1 MEVEPGLATIVKN
14 EEVRAMDQEQITE
27 TINHVMELATAYGLQ
42 VVGAIIILIL
52 GWVAA
57 GWARS
62 AADKGLSKV
71 RGMDETLR
79 YFLSTLVRY
88 LVLAV
93 TIVMV
98 LERFGVQTAS
108 LIAVLGAAGLAIGLA
123 LQGTLSNLAAG
134 VMLLFFRPFKIGDF
148 VDAAGVSGTVKLISL
163 FTTEM
168 ATPDNVKIIVPNK
181 QLWDTSIKNFSA
193 NATRRVDFLLGIGY
207 GDDIDKAFKVI
218 HEIIENDER
227 CHKDPEPQIVVG
239 NLGDSSV
246 DIIVRVWCNAG
257 DYWGLKFDLTKA
269 FKQTF
274 DKEGIEIPFP
284 QRVVH
289 MVNEGANDA

>member
-1 MEVEPGLATIVKN
+1 
-14 EEVRAMDQEQITE
+14 MDQEQITE
-27 TINHVMELATAYGLQ
+27 TVNHVMELGTAYGLQ
-42 VVGAIIILIL
+42 VVGAIIILII
-52 GWVAA
+52 GWIAA
-57 GWARS
+57 GWARG
-62 AADKGLSKV
+62 AASKGLSKI
-71 RGMDETLR
+71 RGMDETLQ

-134 VMLLFFRPFKIGDF
+134 VMLLFFRPFKVGDF
-148 VDAAGVSGTVKLISL
+148 VDAGGVSGTVKLISL

-193 NATRRVDFLLGIGY
+193 NETRRVDFLLGIGY

-218 HEIIENDER
+218 KGILDNDQR

-257 DYWGLKFDLTKA
+257 DYWGLKFDMTKA
-269 FKQTF
+269 FKQSF

-289 MVNEGANDA
+289 MVKEGANDA

>member
-1 MEVEPGLATIVKN
+1 
-14 EEVRAMDQEQITE
+14 MDQEQITE
-27 TINHVMELATAYGLQ
+27 TINHVVELATAYGLQ

-52 GWVAA
+52 GWIAA
-57 GWARS
+57 GWVRS

-163 FTTEM
+163 FTTEL

-218 HEIIENDER
+218 NEIIEKDER

-269 FKQTF
+269 FKQSF

-289 MVNEGANDA
+289 MVKEGANDA

>member
-1 MEVEPGLATIVKN
+1 MD
-14 EEVRAMDQEQITE
+14 MDQEQITE
-27 TINHVMELATAYGLQ
+27 TLTHVMELVTAYGLQ
-42 VVGAIIILIL
+42 VVGAVLILIV
-52 GWVAA
+52 GWMAA

-62 AADKGLSKV
+62 AASKGLGKV
-71 RGMDETLR
+71 RGMDDTLR
-79 YFLSTLVRY
+79 HFLSTLVRY
-88 LVLAV
+88 VVLAV
-93 TIVMV
+93 TVVMV

-134 VMLLFFRPFKIGDF
+134 VMLLLFRPFKIGDF
-148 VDAAGVSGTVKLISL
+148 VEAGGVSGTVKVISL

-181 QLWDTSIKNFSA
+181 QLWDTSIKNYSA
-193 NATRRVDFLLGIGY
+193 NATRRVDFVLGIGY
-207 GDDIDKAFKVI
+207 GDDIDQAFRVI
-218 HEIIENDER
+218 KDIVEGDAR
-227 CHKDPEPQIVVG
+227 CHKEPAPQIVVG

-246 DIIVRVWCNAG
+246 DITVRVWCNAG
-257 DYWGLKFDLTKA
+257 DYWGIKFDLTKA
-269 FKQTF
+269 FKQSF

-289 MVNEGANDA
+289 MVKDGANDA

>member
-1 MEVEPGLATIVKN
+1 
-14 EEVRAMDQEQITE
+14 MDQQQIEE
-27 TINHVMELATAYGLQ
+27 TLTHIAELITAYGLQ
-42 VVGAIIILIL
+42 VVGAIVILII
-52 GWVAA
+52 GWIAA
-57 GWARS
+57 GWAKG
-62 AADKGLSKV
+62 AANKGLSKV

-79 YFLSTLVRY
+79 HFLSTLIRY
-88 LVLAV
+88 VILAV

-134 VMLLFFRPFKIGDF
+134 VMLLLFRPFKIGDF
-148 VDAAGVSGTVKLISL
+148 VDAAGIAGTVKMISL

-193 NATRRVDFLLGIGY
+193 NPTRRVDFLLGIGY
-207 GDDIDKAFKVI
+207 GDDIDKAFRVI
-218 HEIIENDER
+218 KEILEADER
-227 CHKDPEPQIVVG
+227 CHKEPEAQIVVG

-269 FKQTF
+269 FKQNF

-284 QRVVH
+284 QRVVTV
-289 MVNEGANDA
+289 VNESANDA

>member
-1 MEVEPGLATIVKN
+1 
-14 EEVRAMDQEQITE
+14 MDQEQIAE
-27 TINHVMELATAYGLQ
+27 TLNYVMELATGYGLQ
-42 VVGAIIILIL
+42 VVGAIVILII
-52 GWVAA
+52 GWIAA

-62 AADKGLSKV
+62 AADKGLGKV
-71 RGMDETLR
+71 RGMDDTLR

-88 LVLAV
+88 TVLAV
-93 TIVMV
+93 TVVMV

-134 VMLLFFRPFKIGDF
+134 VMLLLFRPFKLGDF
-148 VDAAGVSGTVKLISL
+148 VDAAGISGTVKLISL
-163 FTTEM
+163 FTTEL

-193 NATRRVDFLLGIGY
+193 NPTRRVDFLLGIGY
-207 GDDIDKAFKVI
+207 GDDIDKAFRVVK
-218 HEIIENDER
+218 EIIDGDER

-239 NLGDSSV
+239 NLGESSV

-257 DYWGLKFDLTKA
+257 DYWGIKFDLTKA
-269 FKQTF
+269 FKQRF
-274 DKEGIEIPFP
+274 DSEGIEIPFP
-284 QRVVH
+284 QRVVTV
-289 MVNEGANDA
+289 MKEGADDA

>member
-1 MEVEPGLATIVKN
+1 
-14 EEVRAMDQEQITE
+14 MDQEQITE
-27 TINHVMELATAYGLQ
+27 TINHVAELVTAYGLQ
-42 VVGAIIILIL
+42 VVGAVVILIV

-62 AADKGLSKV
+62 AANKGLGKI
-71 RGMDETLR
+71 RGMDETLQH
-79 YFLSTLVRY
+79 FLSTLVRY
-88 LVLAV
+88 LVIAV
-93 TIVMV
+93 TVVMV

-148 VDAAGVSGTVKLISL
+148 VDAAGISGTVKVISL

-193 NATRRVDFLLGIGY
+193 NPTRRVDFLLGVGY

-218 HEIIENDER
+218 KDIVDADSR
-227 CHKDPEPQIVVG
+227 CHKEPEPQIVVG
-239 NLGDSSV
+239 NLGESSV
-246 DIIVRVWCNAG
+246 DIIVRVWCDAG
-257 DYWGLKFDLTKA
+257 DYWGIKFDLTKA

-289 MVNEGANDA
+289 MVSEGANDA

>member
-1 MEVEPGLATIVKN
+1 
-14 EEVRAMDQEQITE
+14 MDQEQIAE
-27 TINHVMELATAYGLQ
+27 TLNHVMELVTAYGLQ
-42 VVGAIIILIL
+42 VVGAVVLLIV
-52 GWVAA
+52 GWIAA
-57 GWARS
+57 GWAHS
-62 AADKGLSKV
+62 AASKGLGRI
-71 RGMDETLR
+71 RGIDETLQH
-79 YFLSTLVRY
+79 FLATLVRY

-148 VDAAGVSGTVKLISL
+148 VDAAGIAGTVKVISL

-193 NATRRVDFLLGIGY
+193 NPTRRVDFVLGIGY

-218 HEIIENDER
+218 KDIVDGDAR

-239 NLGDSSV
+239 NLGESSV
-246 DIIVRVWCNAG
+246 DIIVRVWCNA
-257 DYWGLKFDLTKA
+257 DDFWGIKFDLNKA
-269 FKQTF
+269 FKQRF

-289 MVNEGANDA
+289 MVSEGANDA

>member
-1 MEVEPGLATIVKN
+1 
-14 EEVRAMDQEQITE
+14 MDQEQITE

-52 GWVAA
+52 GWIAA
-57 GWARS
+57 GWARN

-148 VDAAGVSGTVKLISL
+148 VDAAGISGTVKLISL

-218 HEIIENDER
+218 KEIIENDER
-227 CHKDPEPQIVVG
+227 CHKEPESQIVVG

-246 DIIVRVWCNAG
+246 DIIVRVWCKAD

-289 MVNEGANDA
+289 MVKEGANDA

>member
-1 MEVEPGLATIVKN
+1 MDV
-14 EEVRAMDQEQITE
+14 DQEQITE
-27 TINHVMELATAYGLQ
+27 TLTHIMELVTAYGLQ
-42 VVGAIIILIL
+42 VVGAVVILIL

-57 GWARS
+57 GWARN

-71 RGMDETLR
+71 RGMDDTLR

-88 LVLAV
+88 VVLAI

-148 VDAAGVSGTVKLISL
+148 VDAGGIAGTVKLISL

-193 NATRRVDFLLGIGY
+193 NPTRRVDFQLGISY
-207 GDDIDKAFKVI
+207 GDDIDKAFSVI
-218 HEIIENDER
+218 QGILDGDER
-227 CHKDPEPQIVVG
+227 CHKEPAPQIVVG

-246 DIIVRVWCNAG
+246 DIIVRVWCNAP
-257 DYWGLKFDLTKA
+257 DYWGIKFDLTKA

-289 MVNEGANDA
+289 MVKEGANDA

>member
-1 MEVEPGLATIVKN
+1 
-14 EEVRAMDQEQITE
+14 MDQEQITE
-27 TINHVMELATAYGLQ
+27 TINHVAELVTAYGLQ
-42 VVGAIIILIL
+42 VVGAVVILIV

-62 AADKGLSKV
+62 AANKGLGKI
-71 RGMDETLR
+71 RGMDETLQH
-79 YFLSTLVRY
+79 FLSTLVRY
-88 LVLAV
+88 LVIAV
-93 TIVMV
+93 TVVMV

-148 VDAAGVSGTVKLISL
+148 VDAAGISGTVKVISL

-193 NATRRVDFLLGIGY
+193 NPTRRVDFLLGVGY

-218 HEIIENDER
+218 KDIVDADSR
-227 CHKDPEPQIVVG
+227 CHKEPEPQIVVG

-246 DIIVRVWCNAG
+246 DIIVRVWCDAG
-257 DYWGLKFDLTKA
+257 DYWGIKFDLTKA

-289 MVNEGANDA
+289 MVSEGANDA